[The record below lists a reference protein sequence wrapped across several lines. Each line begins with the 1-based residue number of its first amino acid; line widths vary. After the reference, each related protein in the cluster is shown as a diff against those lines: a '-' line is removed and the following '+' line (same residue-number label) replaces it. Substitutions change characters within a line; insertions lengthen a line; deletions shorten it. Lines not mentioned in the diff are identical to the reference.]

1 MSNEDTTPAP
11 EDLANA
17 LRVLA
22 FDAVQAANSGHPGA
36 PMGLAETCTA
46 LWREHLFVWMYKNG
60 ARASDF
66 FRIPANRVVELGTQ
80 VEI

>member
-1 MSNEDTTPAP
+1 
-11 EDLANA
+11 
-17 LRVLA
+17 
-22 FDAVQAANSGHPGA
+22 
-36 PMGLAETCTA
+36 MGLGIGGLGSYAVGVEPMLTSYFLSRENVIPTDMPGMA
-46 LWREHLFVWMYKNG
+46 LWREYLFVWMYKNG